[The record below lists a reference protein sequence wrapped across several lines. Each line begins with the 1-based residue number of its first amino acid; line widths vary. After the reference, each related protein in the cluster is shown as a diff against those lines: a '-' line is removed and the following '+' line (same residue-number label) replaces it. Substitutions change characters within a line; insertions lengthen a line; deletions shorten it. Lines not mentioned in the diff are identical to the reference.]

1 MLSLRMGLVAFN
13 DDGLFLNADVLECLR
28 GVFDHVFGPQMKKIP
43 SFVGRCCSKN
53 GRRILPVV
61 PPQDSSVRVEM

>member
-28 GVFDHVFGPQMKKIP
+28 GVFDHVFWSADEED
-43 SFVGRCCSKN
+43 SFFCGKV
-53 GRRILPVV
+53 LF
-61 PPQDSSVRVEM
+61 